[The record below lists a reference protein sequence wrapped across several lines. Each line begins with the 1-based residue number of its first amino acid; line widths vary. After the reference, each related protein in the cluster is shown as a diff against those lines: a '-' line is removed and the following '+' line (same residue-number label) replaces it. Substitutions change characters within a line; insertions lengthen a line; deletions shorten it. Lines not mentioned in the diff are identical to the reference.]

1 VSDLWKA
8 RVTAARRHG
17 YICAGCERYLLLM
30 LDCPG
35 PVFFRDVDAALAER
49 LKVDDRTLGRWRRE
63 AMAAS
68 LIATNTGV
76 LSLVESG
83 QRRIA
88 PPRKSGWETWRKKQ
102 AATRAASAWPT
113 S

>member
-1 VSDLWKA
+1 
-8 RVTAARRHG
+8 
-17 YICAGCERYLLLM
+17 M